1 MDSEAVRELFAAFRP
16 VVVRR
21 LFGGAGLY
29 AEGTMFA
36 LLADGA
42 IYLKTD
48 ERTVSAFVAEGLQP
62 FTYQTEGGTR
72 ALASY
77 RRMPDRLYDDPD
89 ELARWAEAA
98 LLAAQRAVA
107 RKLGAGSKSRPSPAS
122 KRPRRRKAGA
132 RRGRIARG

>member
-1 MDSEAVRELFAAFRP
+1 
-16 VVVRR
+16 
-21 LFGGAGLY
+21 
-29 AEGTMFA
+29 MFA

-48 ERTVSAFVAEGLQP
+48 ERTASAFVAEGLQP

-107 RKLGAGSKSRPSPAS
+107 RKLGAGSKWSSPAG

>member
-1 MDSEAVRELFAAFRP
+1 VDSEAVRELFAAFRP

-48 ERTVSAFVAEGLQP
+48 ERTASAFVAEGLQP

-107 RKLGAGSKSRPSPAS
+107 RKLGAGSKWSSPAG